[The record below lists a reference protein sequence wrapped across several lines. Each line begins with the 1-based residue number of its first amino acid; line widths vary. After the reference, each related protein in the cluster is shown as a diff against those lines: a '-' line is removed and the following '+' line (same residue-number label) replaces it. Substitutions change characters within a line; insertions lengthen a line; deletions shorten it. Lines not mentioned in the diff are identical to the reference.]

1 MRPNQPL
8 AKLLIQLRKQAPS
21 RHARHRLHS
30 GTVAHGSWGEL
41 IYGVHSAHGLCA
53 CPFDRPSTPAAR
65 ATPRSEVG
73 RDAKVV
79 PSNEHRDG
87 LRNTLLRARRA
98 LRGSAEVGPMS
109 VGHGEKPVSAATRP
123 GASGRAA
130 RTAKVPDPCTTGRNL
145 ARLLRRRHKSSPPLS
160 ARLLSKEAKMF
171 RLYLPA

>member
-1 MRPNQPL
+1 MITTQPL

-21 RHARHRLHS
+21 RHARDRRHS

-79 PSNEHRDG
+79 PSNERRDG

-98 LRGSAEVGPMS
+98 LRSSAKVGPMP
-109 VGHGEKPVSAATRP
+109 VGHGKGSRSAATRP

-130 RTAKVPDPCTTGRNL
+130 RTAAVSGPCTTGRNL
-145 ARLLRRRHKSSPPLS
+145 ARLLRRRRKSSDALISPPGTL
-160 ARLLSKEAKMF
+160 
-171 RLYLPA
+171 